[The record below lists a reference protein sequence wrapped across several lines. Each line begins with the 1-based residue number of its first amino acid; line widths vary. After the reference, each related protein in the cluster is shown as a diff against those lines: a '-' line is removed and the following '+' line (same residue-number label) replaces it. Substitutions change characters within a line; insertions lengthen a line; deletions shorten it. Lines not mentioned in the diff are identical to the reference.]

1 MKNKVN
7 IYIDLEQTI
16 ISNWD
21 DGFLINTEKVRDF
34 LKSHNA
40 EGFHVFSFAVW
51 NDADRFVFNTRFKSV
66 LENALESKVL
76 TCNTC
81 EDFMRDDTEFTSL
94 RFDSLTDYISIR
106 GKVGAFMNWT
116 ASNHAGTTNF
126 LVDDVVPNAVWE
138 NQDTRTKCVFV
149 NVNSLL

>member
-1 MKNKVN
+1 MNKVN
-7 IYIDLEQTI
+7 VFLDLEETVLN
-16 ISNWD
+16 NWAE
-21 DGFLINTEKVRDF
+21 GYLINSAKVRDF
-34 LKSHNA
+34 LQSHNA
-40 EGFHVFSFAVW
+40 DGFHVFSFAVW
-51 NDADRFVFNTRFKSV
+51 NDDDKAEFRKRHQ
-66 LENALESKVL
+66 NALERVL
-76 TCNTC
+76 ECPVLSCNSC
-81 EDFMRDDTEFTSL
+81 DDFMKADTKFTGL
-94 RFDSLTDYISIR
+94 RFDSLTDFINVR